1 MSAATNERMLT
12 PDEVA
17 EHCALSTKA
26 VRRAIERGELP
37 ASKLC
42 SRIRV
47 RMSDVETWIAAR
59 QVQPRRVDFTVR
71 PVAMPAKNGLR
82 ALLADGSRA
91 RG

>member
-1 MSAATNERMLT
+1 MSAASNERMLS

-17 EHCALSTKA
+17 ERCALSTKA

-47 RMSDVETWIAAR
+47 RMSDVEAWIVSR
-59 QVQPRRVDFTVR
+59 QVQPRIVDFTIR
-71 PVAMPAKNGLR
+71 PVAMPAQNGLR
-82 ALLADGSRA
+82 TMLADRSRA
-91 RG
+91 RA